1 MSNKF
6 EQFITSAQFDKQA
19 LRQGMREV
27 ALQVDPNMLSAL
39 EARGYRWFDVLNGK
53 VKSNS
58 FEAECSREIAK
69 SAECFQASSEASI
82 FVPFESFAS
91 AGSGSR
97 SGSLFSK
104 RDTTDYVGT
113 PSAGGNLVEKEI
125 PDSSPI
131 DPLRPTSALL
141 SEATVIMSRKNNL
154 LIPRISGLPFPLAGS
169 GETVNT
175 QVTQGFST
183 EQVALLA
190 LNYSTELT
198 ISNQILAQSGDREI
212 ERYVV
217 GLLAKNIGQQ
227 LDLLSLYGSGSG
239 QMLGILNF
247 ASNPSNTPIGQYDPA
262 LACPEWT
269 YTQST
274 AHASLQQGIRYLDN
288 GNYNEDDRE
297 ARVWLISGATRQN
310 WAQTLLSSN
319 NSFYLYDHETSRV
332 LHYRAKVTNQLSGTN
347 QAVLIDMREPVY
359 MFVGGGVEVMVN
371 PFTLAV
377 SGQSIIT
384 VNYFCA
390 FSCFRGG
397 LSASSNA
404 TNNNF

>member
-1 MSNKF
+1 MSNTF
-6 EQFITSAQFDKQA
+6 DQFIKSAQFDKAA

-27 ALQVDPNMLSAL
+27 ALEVDPNMLSAL
-39 EARGYRWFDVLNGK
+39 KSRGYRWSDVFKGK
-53 VKSNS
+53 VKHTS
-58 FEAECSREIAK
+58 FEAECSREVEH
-69 SAECFQASSEASI
+69 SGECFSASSEASI
-82 FVPFESFAS
+82 FIPFEAF
-91 AGSGSR
+91 G
-97 SGSLFSK
+97 K
-104 RDTTDYVGT
+104 RDITDYVGT
-113 PSAGGNLVEKEI
+113 PSAGGNLVEQEI
-125 PDSSPI
+125 PDRSPI
-131 DPLRPTSALL
+131 DPLRPSSALL
-141 SEATVIMSRKNNL
+141 SESTVIMSRKNNL
-154 LIPRISGLPFPLAGS
+154 LIPRISVLPTPLAGS
-169 GETVNT
+169 GETVVT
-175 QVTQGFST
+175 TVTQGFST
-183 EQVALLA
+183 EQVTLTA

-198 ISNQILAQSGDREI
+198 ISKQILAQSEDREI
-212 ERYVV
+212 EKYIV

-227 LDLLSLYGSGSG
+227 IDLLSLYGTESG

-269 YTQST
+269 YTQAT

-288 GNYNEDDRE
+288 GNYNEDDKE

-332 LHYRAKVTNQLSGTN
+332 LHYRAKVTNKLSGTN
-347 QAVLIDMREPVY
+347 QAILIDMREPVY
-359 MFVGGGVEVMVN
+359 MFVGGGVEIIVN

-377 SGQSIIT
+377 SNQAIIT